1 MLTLNQFRGIIWLQ
15 EVIIVAKIG
24 ENIRRLRE
32 KCGLSQEELA
42 TRMGY
47 KSKSTITKIEQG
59 INDIPQNKIEK
70 FAEVL
75 GTSPAVLMGWIDE
88 STNKK
93 NDVLANIVLQLRK
106 DGDLLEM
113 VVKLSKLNNE
123 SREALKP
130 VLNAFSTTEK

>member
-1 MLTLNQFRGIIWLQ
+1 MLTLNQFYGIIWLQ

-47 KSKSTITKIEQG
+47 RSKSTITKIEQG
-59 INDIPQNKIEK
+59 INDIPHNKIEK

-106 DGDLLEM
+106 DEDLLEM
-113 VVKLSKLNNE
+113 VIKLSKLNNE

-130 VLNAFSTTEK
+130 VLNAFSATEK